1 MKSIVTGAALIASIA
16 MGGAAFASDIGA
28 PDAAIKY
35 RKDTMAGVGGHLRAM
50 VAVLK
55 GEIDDGAG
63 LVAHANALAAGTD
76 PALLTA
82 AFGQNTDG
90 KGSVETTTTAKVW
103 EDWDGFVEQINLL
116 NAAAVEI
123 AASAN
128 AGSLTEF
135 DQLKPAL
142 ATCGACHR
150 KLGYRAK

>member
-1 MKSIVTGAALIASIA
+1 MVFGTVSFAA
-16 MGGAAFASDIGA
+16 DIGE

-35 RKDTMAGVGGHLRAM
+35 RKDAMAAVGGHIRAM
-50 VAVLK
+50 VAGLK
-55 GEIDDGAG
+55 GDINDPAG
-63 LVAHANALAAGTD
+63 VAAHANALAAATD
-76 PALLTA
+76 PALMKA

-90 KGSVETTTTAKVW
+90 LGSVETTATGKVW
-103 EDWDGFVEQINLL
+103 EDWAGFSEQLDLL

-128 AGSLTEF
+128 AGNLTSF

-150 KLGYRAK
+150 EKGYRQK